1 MDARVLSF
9 SLAMLA
15 TPLMAAEPVALHC
28 ARGSGEYPDAAI
40 TLNERGAHVVHVTY
54 VGYRPSRS
62 RADWTLRDCLG
73 TALKIDATRNIE
85 VRLWYRE
92 RGGQSAAEPLEP
104 AGLFYKAANKRIV
117 QP

>member
-1 MDARVLSF
+1 MDARVF
-9 SLAMLA
+9 AFTLAMLA

-28 ARGSGEYPDAAI
+28 ARGGADFPDVAMM
-40 TLNERGAHVVHVTY
+40 LNERGAYVVHVTF

-62 RADWTLRDCLG
+62 RADWSLRDCLS
-73 TALKIDATRNIE
+73 TAMKIDATRNIDAH
-85 VRLWYRE
+85 LWHRE
-92 RGGQSAAEPLEP
+92 RGGDSRPEALEP

>member
-1 MDARVLSF
+1 MGARVLCL

-40 TLNERGAHVVHVTY
+40 TLNERGAHIVHVTY
-54 VGYRPSRS
+54 VGYRPSRP
-62 RADWTLRDCLG
+62 RADWSLRDCLG

-85 VRLWYRE
+85 VRLWYRDRAGE
-92 RGGQSAAEPLEP
+92 SAPEPLEP